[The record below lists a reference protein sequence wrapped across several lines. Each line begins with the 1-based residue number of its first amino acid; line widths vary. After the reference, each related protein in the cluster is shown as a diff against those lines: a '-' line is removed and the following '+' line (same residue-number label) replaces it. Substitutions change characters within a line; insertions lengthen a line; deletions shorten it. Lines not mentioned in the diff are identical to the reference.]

1 MAYGSKS
8 SLATDAA
15 SIMPKGESS
24 TGPLKGRHTCVS
36 VRPVIKTRE
45 RPSDGHSTRYW
56 ATACLAG
63 FARMVVH
70 LCPIRSDIGA

>member
-15 SIMPKGESS
+15 SIIPKGESS

-36 VRPVIKTRE
+36 MRPVRHTCKSSDFVVIDRNE
-45 RPSDGHSTRYW
+45 RVARRSDGHSAYY
-56 ATACLAG
+56 
-63 FARMVVH
+63 
-70 LCPIRSDIGA
+70 